1 MNIIYEDSDVLI
13 VNKPAGVLTQS
24 NRSFDK
30 DLTSEVMTYRRK
42 KGETA
47 YAAVINRLDRPV
59 GGLVLFAKN
68 KKTAADLSNMLQK
81 QTFNKMYY
89 AVVEGRPSDDKGVFE
104 DYLIKDALNNISYV
118 TDKDTPDSRYAKL
131 EYERVKTAKDDD
143 GRELSLLRI
152 HLITGRHHQIRVQ
165 LSSRNMPIVG
175 DAKYGSEGRII
186 DNRPVAGRNKIA
198 LCAYSLTVNGKT
210 YEVDVPWE
218 IKNK

>member
-1 MNIIYEDSDVLI
+1 MNIIYEDSDMLI

-42 KGETA
+42 KREAA

-68 KKTAADLSNMLQK
+68 KKTAADLSNKLQK

-89 AVVEGRPSDDKGVFE
+89 AVVEGKPSDDKGVFE
-104 DYLIKDALNNISYV
+104 DYLIKDALNNMSYV

-131 EYERVKTAKDDD
+131 EYELVKTAKDDD

-186 DNRPVAGRNKIA
+186 NNRQVAGRNKIA

>member
-30 DLTSEVMTYRRK
+30 DLTSEVMTYRLK

-89 AVVEGRPSDDKGVFE
+89 AVVEGRPSDDKDVFE

-131 EYERVKTAKDDD
+131 EYELVKTAKDDD
-143 GRELSLLRI
+143 GREMS
-152 HLITGRHHQIRVQ
+152 
-165 LSSRNMPIVG
+165 
-175 DAKYGSEGRII
+175 
-186 DNRPVAGRNKIA
+186 
-198 LCAYSLTVNGKT
+198 
-210 YEVDVPWE
+210 
-218 IKNK
+218 